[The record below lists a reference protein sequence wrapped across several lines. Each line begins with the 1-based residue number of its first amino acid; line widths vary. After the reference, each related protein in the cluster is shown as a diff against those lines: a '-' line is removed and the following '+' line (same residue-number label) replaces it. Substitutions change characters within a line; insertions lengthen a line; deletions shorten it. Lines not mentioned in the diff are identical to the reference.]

1 LKLRVEIS
9 SGEEEILI
17 RCKSVDDKIL
27 RLQNTVSLLYGGSS
41 ELSFF
46 LGDTEY
52 FIAVQDILFFETQG
66 KKVSAHTSD
75 GMYYTDRKL
84 YELMT
89 VLPDFFVR
97 VSKSCIVNA
106 FKICAIDKNITGA
119 STAHFKGC
127 PKVAYISRMYYS
139 ELRNIIKEMRFMQ

>member
-1 LKLRVEIS
+1 MKLRVEIS

-17 RCKSVDDKIL
+17 RCKSIDDKIL
-27 RLQNTVSLLYGGSS
+27 RLQSTVSMLYGGTS
-41 ELSFF
+41 ELSFL

-52 FIAVQDILFFETQG
+52 FIDVHDILFFETQD
-66 KKVSAHTSD
+66 KKVSVHTSD

-89 VLPDFFVR
+89 LLPDFFVR
-97 VSKSCIVNA
+97 ISKSCIVNV
-106 FKICAIDKNITGA
+106 FKISSIDKNITGS

-127 PKVAYISRMYYS
+127 PKVAYISRMYYND
-139 ELRNIIKEMRFMQ
+139 LRKIIKEKRLSQ